1 MNTITKRVDVSTVAL
16 FASALALSNPTLAAE
31 QDTPT
36 ASDTI
41 TLSAGPAGSA
51 DPTTRTDNAPQAP
64 NLNAPGEA
72 ASGFEN
78 QTPNPDDP
86 QRPGMAAT
94 KPMAV
99 DSNQLVSSYQQLKT
113 GGALRGGAIIG
124 KKIVGANGEDIGKVA
139 EIAVSP
145 DGGISNVVVSVGGF
159 MGVGDRLVVLPWE
172 ALEISPSNDTIK
184 AYVTKSEI
192 AQAPLFDEISDSG
205 MQLELEEPK

>member
-1 MNTITKRVDVSTVAL
+1 MSTITKRVNVSTVAL
-16 FASALALSNPTLAAE
+16 FASALALANPALAAE
-31 QDTPT
+31 VDTPNK
-36 ASDTI
+36 SGTI
-41 TLSAGPAGSA
+41 VLAAGPAGSA
-51 DPTTRTDNAPQAP
+51 DSTTRTD
-64 NLNAPGEA
+64 NAPGEA

-78 QTPNPDDP
+78 QTPNPGDP
-86 QRPGMAAT
+86 QRPGIAAT

-124 KKIVGANGEDIGKVA
+124 KKIVSADGEDLGKVA

-145 DGGISNVVVSVGGF
+145 DGSIANVVVSVGGF

-184 AYVTKSEI
+184 AYVTKSDI
-192 AQAPLFDEISDSG
+192 AQAPLFDELSDRG
-205 MQLELEEPK
+205 MQLELKEPK